1 MLTLDEVKGFLRI
14 DHNEEDGYI
23 SVLLLLAKELC
34 ENYMRKDIIEP
45 MPESVRQAQLLSK
58 KIKKGIDVRIQIIS
72 KIEDPDAYGSERLVI
87 ENAWFNELT
96 LQKFENAT
104 MIDEE
109 YSG

>member
-45 MPESVRQAQLLSK
+45 MPESVRQAQLL
-58 KIKKGIDVRIQIIS
+58 VIS
-72 KIEDPDAYGSERLVI
+72 HFYENRTGEPISDAVYRLLDAYRKEQ
-87 ENAWFNELT
+87 F
-96 LQKFENAT
+96 
-104 MIDEE
+104 
-109 YSG
+109 